1 LIRKPAPTFRNA
13 LEGKLLPENV
23 DMPTEAGDRFFK
35 ELADFA
41 PVLIWRSG
49 ADALCDW
56 FNKPWLDF
64 VGRAMEQ
71 EVGNGWAENVH
82 PDDFDRCLEIYLSA
96 FESRQ
101 PFTMAYRLR
110 RHDGVYRDILDNG
123 NPFYREG
130 DFAGYFG
137 SCIDVTDFNALK
149 GQLRQSHK
157 MQALGQLTG
166 GVAHD
171 INNLLMIV
179 SGSAETL
186 RRRVGEDPRALR
198 ALEAIDTAT
207 RRGSDLTRHLL
218 SFAGRQRLQVK
229 IVPLAERLAGARDLI
244 VASLPPTVL
253 FLTDAPDELWPVAVD
268 QGELDLALLN
278 LALNARDAMPDGGEL
293 RFTARNTLASGLGDE
308 GELEGEFVAVQA
320 RDTGSGIAPDILP
333 RIFEPFFTTKAVDKG
348 TGLGLSQV
356 YGFARQAGGDL
367 KVDSRLGEGAT
378 FTLYL
383 PRARAGGAGAAED
396 VAADDLSV
404 ADPAIV
410 LVVEDNP
417 EVAEVAVTLIEQL
430 GHRARAV
437 GNAADAL
444 AVLQA
449 GQLPDVVFTDIV
461 MAGPMDGLG
470 LARVLRERH
479 PGLPVILT
487 TGYSR
492 AEDGALDEFDLINK
506 PYAIGDLDLALRR
519 ALRRREVQAS
529 ERLVIFEDAVRA
541 RRALRE
547 G

>member
-1 LIRKPAPTFRNA
+1 LF
-13 LEGKLLPENV
+13 EDVGGKLLPEDV
-23 DMPTEAGDRFFK
+23 DIPAEAGERFFN

-41 PVLIWRSG
+41 PVMIWRSG

-64 VGRAMEQ
+64 VGRQMEQ

-101 PFTMAYRLR
+101 AFTMSYRLK
-110 RHDGVYRDILDNG
+110 RHDGVYRDLLDNG
-123 NPFYREG
+123 RPFCREG
-130 DFAGYFG
+130 EFAGYFG

-149 GQLRQSHK
+149 DQLRQSQK

-179 SGSAETL
+179 SGSAEML
-186 RRRVGEDPRALR
+186 RWRVGDDPRALR

-207 RRGSDLTRHLL
+207 GRGAGLTRRLL
-218 SFAGRQRLQVK
+218 SFAGRQRLQVRTA
-229 IVPLAERLAGARDLI
+229 PLAERLAGAHDLI
-244 VASLPPTVL
+244 VASLPPTVRL
-253 FLTDAPDELWPVAVD
+253 LMDAPDGLWPVAVD

-293 RFTARNTLASGLGDE
+293 RFTARNTLASGLGDK
-308 GELEGEFVAVQA
+308 GRLEGEFVTVEA
-320 RDTGSGIAPDILP
+320 RDTGTGIAPDILP
-333 RIFEPFFTTKAVDKG
+333 RIFEPFFTTKGVDKG

-356 YGFARQAGGDL
+356 YGFVRQAGGDL
-367 KVDSRLGEGAT
+367 KVDSRLGEGAI

-383 PRARAGGAGAAED
+383 PRARSDGAVATEHARPDDLGAAG
-396 VAADDLSV
+396 
-404 ADPAIV
+404 PASV

-417 EVAEVAVTLIEQL
+417 EVAEVVLTLIEQL

-437 GNAADAL
+437 GDAAEAL
-444 AVLQA
+444 TALQA

-470 LARVLRERH
+470 LARLLRERH
-479 PGLPVILT
+479 PGLPIVLT

-492 AEDGALDEFDLINK
+492 AEDGALDEFDLLNK
-506 PYAIGDLDLALRR
+506 PYALHDLDLALRR
-519 ALRRREVQAS
+519 ALCRREVQAS
-529 ERLVIFEDAVRA
+529 ETLVLFEDAVRA